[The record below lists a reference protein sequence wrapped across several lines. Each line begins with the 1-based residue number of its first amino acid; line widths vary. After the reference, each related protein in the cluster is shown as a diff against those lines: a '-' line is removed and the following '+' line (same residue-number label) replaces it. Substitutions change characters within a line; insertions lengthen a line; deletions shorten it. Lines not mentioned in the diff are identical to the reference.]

1 MKYAIIAGW
10 LFFTGATLI
19 ADDYAELFRQAA
31 ADSQQG
37 KYEQA
42 IVAYKAALAIRPGAP
57 EALSNLAVMYYE
69 AQHYAAAFETASKV
83 WESHP
88 ELPAAALIA
97 GLAAVQCNRPR
108 DALAPLERLLTAD
121 PANRDALLGLAS
133 THFALGEFYEAIPM
147 YERQTTA
154 SPSDSAAWYG
164 LAICYERQAEAAS
177 EKLSH
182 MPTGSAYSKRLL
194 AEYLQSSG
202 DSRLAAE
209 AFGESE
215 ANESA
220 SSPEADRQYQVARD
234 LAAKSR
240 QAFERFV
247 TLSPDSWQTAVF
259 VGDVD
264 RQHGDLVSAL
274 AHYQKAA
281 RVQPNNPAPLLGMG
295 TVYWEMGDFPRATSC
310 LQQTLRL
317 NPRAIQAIF
326 ELANI
331 AVRQHSDGKAIP
343 LLKQYLT
350 AQPDA
355 LAARADLGRAYLHLG
370 KYPEA
375 VIELTKATEA
385 DERGD
390 IHYQLSIALRKSG
403 HAQEADVALQQSA
416 EIRESQLRREQRLHA
431 IH

>member
-1 MKYAIIAGW
+1 M
-10 LFFTGATLI
+10 
-19 ADDYAELFRQAA
+19 

-69 AQHYAAAFETASKV
+69 AQHYAAAFEIASKM
-83 WESHP
+83 WEGHP
-88 ELPAAALIA
+88 ELPAAALIT
-97 GLAAVQCNRPR
+97 GLAAVQTNRPR
-108 DALAPLERLLTAD
+108 DAIAPFEKLLAAD

-133 THFALGEFYEAIPM
+133 AHFALNEFSEAVPI
-147 YERQTTA
+147 YERQTA
-154 SPSDSAAWYG
+154 SSPNDSAAWYG

-182 MPTGSAYSKRLL
+182 LPGGSAYSKRLL
-194 AEYLQSSG
+194 AEYLQGAG
-202 DSRLAAE
+202 DNRLASE

-215 ANESA
+215 TNESTP
-220 SSPEADRQYQVARD
+220 SPEAERQYQLARA

-247 TLSPDSWQTAVF
+247 NLAPDSWQTAVF
-259 VGDVD
+259 LGDVD

-274 AHYQKAA
+274 AHYKKAA
-281 RVQPNNPAPLLGMG
+281 GMQANNPAPLLGMG
-295 TVYWEMGDFPRATSC
+295 TVYWEMGDFPHAKSC
-310 LQQTLRL
+310 LQETLRL
-317 NPRAIQAIF
+317 NPHAMQAIF

-331 AVRQHSDGKAIP
+331 AVRQHSDAEAIP

-355 LAARADLGRAYLHLG
+355 FAARADLGRAYSHLG

-375 VIELTKATEA
+375 VIELTKAAEA

-390 IHYQLSIALRKSG
+390 IHYQLSIALRKLG
-403 HAQEADVALQQSA
+403 RTREADAALRQSA
-416 EIRESQLRREQRLHA
+416 EIRESQLKREQRLHA

>member
-1 MKYAIIAGW
+1 MRYAIIAGW
-10 LFFTGATLI
+10 LFFLGATLR
-19 ADDYAELFRQAA
+19 ADDYADLFRQAA

-42 IVAYKAALAIRPGAP
+42 ILAYKAALAIRPGAP

-69 AQHYAAAFETASKV
+69 AKHYAAAFEIASKM
-83 WESHP
+83 WERHP

-97 GLAAVQCNRPR
+97 GLAAVQCDRPR
-108 DALAPLERLLTAD
+108 DAIAPFEKLLAAD

-133 THFALGEFYEAIPM
+133 AHFALNEFAEAIPI
-147 YERQTTA
+147 YERQTA
-154 SPSDSAAWYG
+154 SSPNDSAAWYG

-177 EKLSH
+177 AKLSRL
-182 MPTGSAYSKRLL
+182 PSGSAYSKRLL
-194 AEYLQSSG
+194 AEYLQGAG
-202 DSRLAAE
+202 DNRLASE

-215 ANESA
+215 TNESTP
-220 SSPEADRQYQVARD
+220 SPEADRQYELARD

-240 QAFERFV
+240 LAFERFV
-247 TLSPDSWQTAVF
+247 DLAPDSWQTAVF
-259 VGDVD
+259 LGDVN

-274 AHYQKAA
+274 AHYKKAA
-281 RVQPNNPAPLLGMG
+281 GMQPDNPAPLLGMG

-310 LQQTLRL
+310 LQETLRL
-317 NPRAIQAIF
+317 NRRAMQATF

-331 AVRQHSDGKAIP
+331 AVRLHSDAEAIP

-355 LAARADLGRAYLHLG
+355 LAARADLGRAYSHLG

-375 VIELTKATEA
+375 VIELTKAAEA

-390 IHYQLSIALRKSG
+390 IHYQLSIALRKLG
-403 HAQEADVALQQSA
+403 RTQEADAALRQSA
-416 EIRESQLRREQRLHA
+416 EIRESQLKREQRLHA